1 MPHQCHISLLNVL
14 IQPCKSFSFNL
25 ITVILDVY
33 TPTVMDS
40 PPPRSPPPQHSEV
53 DRSMALPRA
62 LQCEKQKKGPFFFSL
77 YFIFPNGKKNRAY
90 LNWLMIIKFE
100 TCLSLMERWGCGRN
114 CLEKWEDL

>member
-14 IQPCKSFSFNL
+14 IQPCKSFSLNL
-25 ITVILDVY
+25 ITGILDVY

-53 DRSMALPRA
+53 DIRG
-62 LQCEKQKKGPFFFSL
+62 LQWQNKREDFFFSL
-77 YFIFPNGKKNRAY
+77 FLFHFPKWEKNRAF

-100 TCLSLMERWGCGRN
+100 TCLSLMERWGCGWN